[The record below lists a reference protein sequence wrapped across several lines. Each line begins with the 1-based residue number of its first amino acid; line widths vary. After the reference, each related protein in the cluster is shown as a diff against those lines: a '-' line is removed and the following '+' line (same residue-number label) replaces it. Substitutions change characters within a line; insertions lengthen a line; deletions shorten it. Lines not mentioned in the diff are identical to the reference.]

1 MQNAKFVLMLM
12 LAVILLAAAAN
23 SLFAQAGEPSADP
36 PARREVREVTLWG
49 TIKAGG
55 MIGLLIILMSMGS
68 VALIVEHFLSIRR
81 ERILPRSLE
90 KTLAEQLATEQYS
103 VASATC
109 REDDSF
115 LAKVVEAGL
124 SQRGGMFGFF
134 DMQNAMQEVSEREVS
149 RLYRKVEYLSFIA
162 AAAPML
168 GLLGTVT
175 GMIRSF
181 NKIAVTEG
189 HAEPSDLAGGISEAL
204 VTTCMGLI
212 VAIPTMFFVSQFR
225 NRIDSYVAEAETVV
239 ERLMSRFRRNRT

>member
-1 MQNAKFVLMLM
+1 MQSTKWVWVLALG
-12 LAVILLAAAAN
+12 VVVLAAASAALLGQ
-23 SLFAQAGEPSADP
+23 STEPSTDDGGH
-36 PARREVREVTLWG
+36 REVTLWS

-55 MIGLLIILMSMGS
+55 WIGLLVILMSIGS
-68 VALIVEHFLSIRR
+68 VALIVEHFFSIRR
-81 ERILPRSLE
+81 ERILPGGLE
-90 KTLAEQLATEQYS
+90 GNLAEQLAREEYATAAE
-103 VASATC
+103 TC
-109 REDDSF
+109 RRDESF

-124 SQRGGMFGFF
+124 GRRGGMFGFF

-149 RLYRKVEYLSFIA
+149 RLYRKLEYLSFIA

-181 NKIAVTEG
+181 NTIAMTEG
-189 HAEPSDLAGGISEAL
+189 AAKPSDLAGGISEAL

-225 NRIDSYVAEAETVV
+225 NRIDSYVAEAETIV
-239 ERLMSRFRRNRT
+239 ERLMGRFREAGR